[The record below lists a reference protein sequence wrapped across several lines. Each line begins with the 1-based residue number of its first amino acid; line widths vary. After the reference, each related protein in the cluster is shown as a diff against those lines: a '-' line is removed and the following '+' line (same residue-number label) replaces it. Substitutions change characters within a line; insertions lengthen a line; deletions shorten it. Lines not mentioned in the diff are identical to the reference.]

1 MTGFPC
7 NRSGIQRRLGGL
19 LAASG
24 LVFGLS
30 LQPLYADFIQ
40 LALSNPTDLT
50 PAPAGSNGATQP
62 PLLPAPGA
70 PAGNPPSASSPSSN
84 PPGGSQ
90 TINATPL
97 PPIGGQPASPSAA
110 PPVVGQPGGTSL
122 PPLPPLSPLP
132 TLPPL
137 PSAAGSSATQNGA
150 IGLLDE
156 AHHGLGANLWLGSQL
171 SFLMTLMP
179 KLPAPVSEP
188 ALRDLQ
194 LRLLLT
200 AAASPGA
207 TAGLD
212 PLISLRAERLHAMG
226 FDGEALALTEAG
238 ANAGPMDPQEAVE
251 KLWTAGDNPA
261 ACAKVDEEIGKTR
274 TPELY
279 WRKALIFCQILR
291 DNADQAIIGLDLL
304 RERADK
310 DQATKDFIAVAAIL
324 SGDAKSKKLK
334 TPITAADPLLAAM
347 LEQAKLPA
355 PDVIGTAPPKPVGPA
370 ADAALARDPAQ
381 PLGSRI
387 AAAERAFGAGL
398 FKAEDV
404 TALYGQIPP
413 PITDPVAMMNAADSP
428 ESRAALYQAVS
439 RGQMPDQRAPMIA
452 AAMQKARQR
461 GDYFTQAQIY
471 APFAQM
477 IVPNR
482 GLLWFAPEAAR
493 LMFAAGNADKA
504 GFWLTMVQT
513 AQGDPQAATAAPG
526 LKILA
531 RLAGA
536 STILGGA
543 EDPVAEWRAAAN
555 GSDMQ
560 GARLYALFAGLG
572 QKVGGGWTGISPIV
586 TQGSYAAQIN
596 AAAPTGRRGETVLL
610 SLLAL
615 GGNRLGD
622 ADAASL
628 SAAIGGLRAVG
639 LEAEARRIAL
649 EAAILSG
656 L

>member
-7 NRSGIQRRLGGL
+7 NSSRFYRRYGYL
-19 LAASG
+19 LAAAG
-24 LVFGLS
+24 LLFGLS
-30 LQPLYADFIQ
+30 LQSPRADLLQ
-40 LALSNPTDLT
+40 LALSTPTDLT
-50 PAPAGSNGATQP
+50 PAPATQQPASP
-62 PLLPAPGA
+62 PPVTPPPVTTP
-70 PAGNPPSASSPSSN
+70 PAGNPPAGAP
-84 PPGGSQ
+84 

-97 PPIGGQPASPSAA
+97 PPINGQPASGQPPQPGSALPGTSVPA
-110 PPVVGQPGGTSL
+110 PTPMPGQPAPMQPAVPPVDGAVAGG
-122 PPLPPLSPLP
+122 
-132 TLPPL
+132 
-137 PSAAGSSATQNGA
+137 AV
-150 IGLLDE
+150 GLLDD
-156 AHHGLGANLWLGSQL
+156 AHHGLGSAMWQGSQL
-171 SFLMTLMP
+171 SFLMQLMP

-200 AAASPGA
+200 AAAAPGA
-207 TAGLD
+207 IGGLD
-212 PLISLRAERLHAMG
+212 PLVSLRAERLHAMG
-226 FDGEALALTEAG
+226 FDGEALALTQAG

-251 KLWTAGDNPA
+251 KLLNADDNQG

-274 TPELY
+274 TPDLY

-304 RERADK
+304 RENSDR

-324 SGDAKSKKLK
+324 SGDTKSKKLK
-334 TPITAADPLLAAM
+334 TPIKAADPLLASM
-347 LEQAKLPA
+347 LRQAKLPA
-355 PDVIGTAPPKPVGPA
+355 PEVIGSAPPKPVGPA
-370 ADAALARDPAQ
+370 ADAALARDPKQ
-381 PLGSRI
+381 PLATRI
-387 AAAERAFGAGL
+387 ATAERAFGAGL

-404 TALYGQIPP
+404 TALYMQVPP
-413 PITDPVAMMNAADSP
+413 PSGDPVAMINAADTP
-428 ESRAALYQAVS
+428 ETRAALYQAVS
-439 RGQMPDQRAPMIA
+439 RGQMPDARAPLIN

-461 GDYFTQAQIY
+461 GDYLTQAQFY

-504 GFWLTMVQT
+504 GFWLTMVES
-513 AQGDPQAATAAPG
+513 ASGDPQTAAAGPG
-526 LKILA
+526 LKILE
-531 RLAGA
+531 RLSG
-536 STILGGA
+536 SGGSFSA
-543 EDPVAEWRAAAN
+543 QEDPVAEWRAAAN
-555 GSDMQ
+555 ASDIQ

-572 QKVGGGWTGISPIV
+572 EKVGGGWTGISPIV

-615 GGNRLGD
+615 GGNRLAE

-639 LEAEARRIAL
+639 LEAEARRIAI